1 MAKESKLAKNA
12 RRGELVARYAAKRA
26 ELMATVKDGNASDE
40 DKMDAY
46 RRLQKLPRDSSA
58 TRYRNRCKVSGRARG
73 YIREFGVS
81 RIVFRELAREGMLP
95 GVKKASW

>member
-12 RRGELVARYAAKRA
+12 RRAELVTRYAEKRA
-26 ELMATVKDGNASDE
+26 ELRAIVNDANASDD
-40 DKMDAY
+40 DKMEAY

-58 TRYRNRCKVSGRARG
+58 TRYRNRCKVSGRPRG